1 MRDDQLAAASWS
13 WPAGGGNNVGLKE
26 NTVSKFLKTAVL
38 VLAASAVLGSAAAE
52 AKVDLLKNESI
63 SIAKTYLSNPPAMVF
78 VPKNGKY
85 EAEKTGSYNVKV
97 HFHAER
103 RLTAKIWQW
112 RVEEQYTNTRIADN
126 GFQDV
131 DLKTLDK
138 TFNLKIDWNFL
149 KQHEAKARKVCETH
163 GKPNEKVIKTDNE
176 VRLYYTG
183 TAWAKTNNSS
193 DSSTVAAVIPINIVC
208 MPEPFEVKDVDLKVE
223 YKGSNAKCPVHATL
237 KAKFTTNKPG
247 KNKFTFILVRGD
259 GSKQEIDAETF
270 GSGQQSIA
278 LWHKDYTFNKSENR
292 KYMIIVKGSPISTNW
307 VPMKANC
314 GEGIGGFNS
323 APKPNTD

>member
-1 MRDDQLAAASWS
+1 M
-13 WPAGGGNNVGLKE
+13 
-26 NTVSKFLKTAVL
+26 SKFFKTAVL
-38 VLAASAVLGSAAAE
+38 ALTASAMLGSAAAE
-52 AKVDLLKNESI
+52 AKVDLIKNESI

-78 VPKNGKY
+78 IPKNGKY
-85 EAEKTGSYNVKV
+85 EADKTGSYNVKV

-112 RVEEQYTNTRIADN
+112 EVKEQNTNTVIGSN
-126 GFQDV
+126 GFQEV
-131 DLKTLDK
+131 DLKTVDK
-138 TFNLKIDWNFL
+138 TFNLKIDWDFL
-149 KQHEAKARKVCETH
+149 KKHEAKARKVCETH

-183 TAWAKTNNSS
+183 TTWAKTNNSADWS
-193 DSSTVAAVIPINIVC
+193 VVAAVIPISIVC
-208 MPEPFEVKDVDLKVE
+208 MPEPFEVKDVDLTID
-223 YKGSNAKCPVHATL
+223 YQGSNAKCPVKATL

-247 KNKFTFILVRGD
+247 KNKFSFILVRGD
-259 GSKQEIDAETF
+259 GAKQEISAETF

-278 LWHKDYTFNKSENR
+278 VWHKNYTFNKSEDR

-314 GEGIGGFNS
+314 GEGIGGFQS
-323 APKPNTD
+323 APKPNSA